1 METRASYFL
10 VGLFVLSLI
19 VGMFGFVMWLTRF
32 ELKDENTYYYVYF
45 RGAVT
50 GLSVGSTVRYRGVP
64 VGTVSQIEIDSE
76 NVELI
81 EVTLAVKK
89 DTPIKS
95 DTIAS
100 LQLQGITGLSFVQL
114 SGGTRNAPPLEPRP
128 GKRRATIPSQPSAI
142 EKVFENAPELVA
154 QLGAVASRASEVLSP
169 ENQKQISLILDNVA
183 VFTGTLARSSGSI
196 DSIVDDTAA
205 TLSDLRRTAASLDQ
219 LAQQLQGISA
229 EVGSDARTFFADTHQ
244 LARNADRTI
253 GDVRKTAQAFEKL
266 ANDFDKIAVDAR
278 GPVRDFT
285 ANGLYDLA
293 QFIGEARTLVASLTR
308 LAYQLERDPAR
319 FLFGDQ
325 QKGFEATK

>member
-64 VGTVSQIEIDSE
+64 VGTVTQIEIDKE

-81 EVTLAVKK
+81 EVTLAIKK
-89 DTPIKS
+89 DTPIKT

-100 LQLQGITGLSFVQL
+100 LALQGITGLSFVQL
-114 SGGTRNAPPLEPRP
+114 SGGTQGAPRLEPRP
-128 GKRRATIPSQPSAI
+128 GKRRATIPSRPSAI
-142 EKVFENAPELVA
+142 EQVFENAPELVA
-154 QLGAVASRASEVLSP
+154 QIGAVASRAAEVLSP
-169 ENQKQISLILDNVA
+169 ENQKQIAVILENVA
-183 VFTGTLARSSGSI
+183 AFSGALSRSSGPI
-196 DSIVDDTAA
+196 ETIVGDTAA
-205 TLSDLRRTAASLDQ
+205 TLADLRRTAASLDQ
-219 LAQQLQGISA
+219 LAQVLTK
-229 EVGSDARTFFADTHQ
+229 VSDELGDDMRKFLADTNQ
-244 LARNADRTI
+244 VARSADVTVKDI
-253 GDVRKTAQAFEKL
+253 RKTAQAYEKL
-266 ANDFDKIAVDAR
+266 ANDLQRIVGDAR
-278 GPVRDFT
+278 GPMRDFT
-285 ANGLYDLA
+285 ANGLYDFA
-293 QFIGEARTLVASLTR
+293 QFISEARTLVASLTR

-325 QKGFEATK
+325 QKGFEAAR

>member
-64 VGTVSQIEIDSE
+64 VGTVTQIGIDSE
-76 NVELI
+76 NVELV
-81 EVTLAVKK
+81 EVTLAIKK
-89 DTPIKS
+89 GTPIKT

-114 SGGTRNAPPLEPRP
+114 TGGTQNAPALEPRP
-128 GKRRATIPSQPSAI
+128 GKRRATIPSRPSAI
-142 EKVFENAPELVA
+142 EQVFENAPELIA
-154 QLGAVASRASEVLSP
+154 NIGAVATRAAEVLSP
-169 ENQKQISLILDNVA
+169 ENQKQISLILENVA
-183 VFTGTLARSSGSI
+183 VFSGTLSRASGPI
-196 DSIVDDTAA
+196 EGIVDDTAA
-205 TLSDLRRTAASLDQ
+205 TLSDLRRTAASLEQ
-219 LAQQLQGISA
+219 LAQQLQVISA
-229 EVGSDARTFFADTHQ
+229 ELGGDARKFFADTNQ
-244 LARNADRTI
+244 LARSADRTI
-253 GDVRKTAQAFEKL
+253 TDVRKTAQAFEKL
-266 ANDFDKIAVDAR
+266 ANDLNRIVGDAR
-278 GPVRDFT
+278 VPMRDFT
-285 ANGLYDLA
+285 ANGLYEFS
-293 QFIGEARTLVASLTR
+293 QFLTEARTLVASLTR

-325 QKGFEATK
+325 QKGFEAR

>member
-19 VGMFGFVMWLTRF
+19 VGMFGFVVWLTRF
-32 ELKDENTYYYVYF
+32 ELKDESTYYYVYF

-64 VGTVSQIEIDSE
+64 IGTVTQIGIDSE

-81 EVTLAVKK
+81 EVTLAIKK
-89 DTPIKS
+89 GTPIKT

-114 SGGTRNAPPLEPRP
+114 TGGTRNAPQLEPRP
-128 GKRRATIPSQPSAI
+128 GKRRATIPSRPSAI
-142 EKVFENAPELVA
+142 EQVFENAPELVA
-154 QLGAVASRASEVLSP
+154 QIGAVASRASEMLSP
-169 ENQKQISLILDNVA
+169 ENQKQIAIILENVA
-183 VFTGTLARSSGSI
+183 VFSGALSRSSGSI
-196 DSIVDDTAA
+196 EVVVDETAA
-205 TLSDLRRTAASLDQ
+205 TLSDLRRTASSLDQ
-219 LAQQLQGISA
+219 LAQQLTKISD
-229 EVGSDARTFFADTHQ
+229 ELGGDARKFFADTNQ
-244 LARNADRTI
+244 LARSADRTI
-253 GDVRKTAQAFEKL
+253 VDVQKTARAFEKL
-266 ANDFDKIAVDAR
+266 AKDLDKVVNDAS

-285 ANGLYDLA
+285 GNGLYELA
-293 QFIGEARTLVASLTR
+293 QFLSEARTLVASLTR

-325 QKGFEATK
+325 QKGFEVAK